1 MSYKIQYSPETAN
14 LYPQI
19 TSRKQFRVKRWMTVV
34 ITVAA
39 VFWVYLY
46 GFPDWLI
53 PGDPEVTKAAA
64 STMVGEM
71 KNGTSFGDAVTTF
84 CKMIIDGAEI
94 TY

>member
-14 LYPQI
+14 LYPKVS
-19 TSRKQFRVKRWMTVV
+19 SRKQFRIKRWMTAV

-39 VFWVYLY
+39 MLWIYLY
-46 GFPDWLI
+46 GIPDFLI
-53 PGDPEVTKAAA
+53 PGNPEITKSAV

-71 KNGTSFGDAVTTF
+71 KNGASLGDALTTF
-84 CKMIIDGAEI
+84 CKIVIDGAEI